1 MVLAKLALI
10 DAFESSENIRSGN
23 DSLNFAF
30 GIDNGEPIDL
40 KMKSCQIEIKPA
52 MFHKPIHH
60 SFILRHLL

>member
-40 KMKSCQIEIKPA
+40 KMK
-52 MFHKPIHH
+52 HV
-60 SFILRHLL
+60 R